1 MNSVV
6 CISGSKT
13 IGWNSLSIK
22 LIIYYF
28 RTGLFVSRYL
38 PPVLHDEER
47 IERVQY
53 TKFLGVVIDEHLDWS
68 QHIKEVCLK
77 LSRTCG
83 ILYKIR
89 KQLTTDAMLSIH
101 YTLAYP
107 FLCYY
112 ISVWGCTWP
121 SFLKYISCCSKKSLE
136 VYVFY

>member
-1 MNSVV
+1 M
-6 CISGSKT
+6 
-13 IGWNSLSIK
+13 SIK

-28 RTGLFVSRYL
+28 RTGDRSVRQCL
-38 PPVLHDEER
+38 PPVLHNGER

-89 KQLTTDAMLSIH
+89 KQLTTDAMLSIY

-107 FLCYY
+107 FLYY
-112 ISVWGCTWP
+112 CISVWGCTWP
-121 SFLKYISCCSKKSLE
+121 SFLNTL
-136 VYVFY
+136 VVA